1 MRSNAWKSSCAR
13 WHLHQPKKSLRPTV
27 TAWAPRKWDWQTPIT
42 KLSKK
47 TLDISETCLWCFD
60 FGHICSKFQTVVCF
74 WNALCPRCCLHGSAA
89 SLCLHPL
96 WAPLC
101 LPSLCSGHHP
111 HGTQM
116 SYLPG
121 PGRSRRV
128 DDGILPFFPKNLSC
142 FWDHL
147 AIPVACRWCASWELW
162 THEDH
167 EARARPACQYGSMEA
182 HLGYDWR
189 FPQTMYCISP
199 GRLFGRAVMK
209 QAKVWTLL
217 FLGLWQVSCVTLS
230 NIWGA
235 KWKIIPVNLYRRQFH
250 NWQKRQESAR
260 IGKNPAC
267 ITALRLCFF
276 LLVLSGQLSGI
287 LRWACTPWMAGI
299 ADESAH

>member
-47 TLDISETCLWCFD
+47 TLDISETFLWCFD
-60 FGHICSKFQTVVCF
+60 FGHICSKFICSKFQTVVFFEMHCVWGVVCMVQPRRYAF
-74 WNALCPRCCLHGSAA
+74 TPCGHRCVCHLCAVGITHMERRCPICRAQAGAEELMIESCL
-89 SLCLHPL
+89 
-96 WAPLC
+96 
-101 LPSLCSGHHP
+101 
-111 HGTQM
+111 
-116 SYLPG
+116 
-121 PGRSRRV
+121 
-128 DDGILPFFPKNLSC
+128 FFPKNLSC
-142 FWDHL
+142 FWEHL
-147 AIPVACRWCASWELW
+147 AMPVACRWCASWELW

-167 EARARPACQYGSMEA
+167 EARARPACLYGSMEA
-182 HLGYDWR
+182 HLGYDWL

-235 KWKIIPVNLYRRQFH
+235 KWKIIPVNLY
-250 NWQKRQESAR
+250 S
-260 IGKNPAC
+260 
-267 ITALRLCFF
+267 RL
-276 LLVLSGQLSGI
+276 I
-287 LRWACTPWMAGI
+287 W
-299 ADESAH
+299 